1 MAVTIDLPPE
11 TEAKLR
17 DHAANQGAKLEDFLI
32 ALVQKWATGNGASAN
47 AITPAEEKTPEQR
60 VAELLAWAHS
70 HSHITSVADDS
81 RESIYGAEPAVPP
94 SSKAQ
99 ELWEK
104 EWRAWAASHKP
115 TGGVVDDS
123 RETIYAGRGE

>member
-1 MAVTIDLPPE
+1 MTVTIDLPPE

-17 DHAANQGAKLEDFLI
+17 DEAATQGARLEEYLSVLARYWAAGHAALSN
-32 ALVQKWATGNGASAN
+32 
-47 AITPAEEKTPEQR
+47 EKTREQR
-60 VAELLAWAHS
+60 VAEFLAWAKS
-70 HSHITSVADDS
+70 HSYITAVADDS
-81 RESIYGAEPAVPP
+81 RESIYGAEPAIPP

-115 TGGVVDDS
+115 TGVVVDDS
-123 RETIYAGRGE
+123 RESIYAGRGE